1 MLSFANHA
9 SQTSAATYA
18 SMLSFA
24 TYASILSFATD
35 VSVFAVAVRNL
46 CVHTF
51 LGHLRVHTLFC
62 HRILRPCVCNGKH
75 DYFPEDPLKTFCSVY
90 DKRLSRSTSWL
101 ILEIKVMATIMVH
114 ESFCYFIDIIMRF

>member
-35 VSVFAVAVRNL
+35 VSVFAVAVRYL
-46 CVHTF
+46 CVHAF

-75 DYFPEDPLKTFCSVY
+75 DYFSEDPLKTFCSVY
-90 DKRLSRSTSWL
+90 KKKVEQIHIVADIRDQSDGYDHGAR
-101 ILEIKVMATIMVH
+101 ILLLL
-114 ESFCYFIDIIMRF
+114 Y